1 MLSPA
6 LNESQQ
12 RGFWQLPSTAAHV
25 TVQAVIEEGQRR
37 CDTAESCCLEAGWY
51 CAREVALIN
60 TCTLSTEWQ
69 GSLSVNLELK
79 KKLVEV
85 HDQLGR
91 DKEQHEGGDNHNY
104 NPKDNLNY
112 FNGVIPCWRT
122 TLAEYAADKIAA
134 FKRGARNTV
143 NIFSTISAALEI
155 PQIFAQ
161 IFVTK

>member
-1 MLSPA
+1 M
-6 LNESQQ
+6 
-12 RGFWQLPSTAAHV
+12 
-25 TVQAVIEEGQRR
+25 QAVIEEGQPGRSVVTLQSHPVVSKQEEEEAVRR
-37 CDTAESCCLEAGWY
+37 R
-51 CAREVALIN
+51 AREVALIS
-60 TCTLSTEWQ
+60 TCTLSTAWQ